1 MKRNEIIELNGVE
14 YTLELNRESALKIEQ
29 YADLQ
34 KSMTLVQQSLIEH
47 IEEIRDDE
55 DPFAESINIDELEA
69 KAEEQLNVI
78 KRLITRA
85 FWIWLYPE
93 NKFNIKKVEEI
104 LTPYFDDEN
113 KIQYLSSKCGEYLR
127 ISTEI
132 SEKYIEEQKN
142 LKAQVNK

>member
-55 DPFAESINIDELEA
+55 FGDCDETEG
-69 KAEEQLNVI
+69 AEELV
-78 KRLITRA
+78 
-85 FWIWLYPE
+85 
-93 NKFNIKKVEEI
+93 VEEI
-104 LTPYFDDEN
+104 S
-113 KIQYLSSKCGEYLR
+113 LSYS
-127 ISTEI
+127 
-132 SEKYIEEQKN
+132 
-142 LKAQVNK
+142 